1 MSTRRARAVVAATI
15 LPLVALVASCG
26 GDDEEPVG
34 TSTTTTTTE
43 APAGDERDGGDTGV
57 DEAWARNAVEH
68 RDRVGEQVEVDCPP
82 GGSLRTVWGTNTYTD
97 DSSICSAAVHVGL
110 ITVEDGGVVTIE
122 LAEGEQEYFGSEHNG
137 VETQDFG
144 PYEASFTF
152 PEAEELE
159 VTEAIGWDR
168 AATFYANRDETEFSV
183 QCEPDGTIGTVWGT
197 EEYTADSSICTA
209 ALHAGLVTLE
219 DGGEVSFELVD
230 GRDEYRASTANGVTS
245 LEYGTY
251 DRSFRFTD

>member
-82 GGSLRTVWGTNTYTD
+82 GGTLRTVWGTNTYTD
-97 DSSICSAAVHVGL
+97 DSSIC
-110 ITVEDGGVVTIE
+110 
-122 LAEGEQEYFGSEHNG
+122 NG

-197 EEYTADSSICTA
+197 KEYTADSSICTA